1 LKIVLDSRFVIEF
14 LFSDKNEIKQKATK
28 KLKDLIQRKEGIL
41 PTIVICE
48 TVQTICEKIGK
59 EEAEICYVNLTQSGL
74 KIQSLTSSIAKQA
87 GLLRSKYSNI
97 PMGDC
102 IIAATAIIN
111 QAAILSDDPH
121 FDPIEETKR
130 SWI

>member
-1 LKIVLDSRFVIEF
+1 LKTVLDSRFIIEYF
-14 LFSDKNEIKQKATK
+14 FSDEMETKQKATR

-41 PTIVICE
+41 PTIVISE
-48 TVQTICEKIGK
+48 TIQAICEQLGK
-59 EEAEICYVNLTQSGL
+59 EESEICYANLTQSGL
-74 KIQSLTSSIAKQA
+74 KIQSLNAPIAKQA
-87 GLLRSKYSNI
+87 GLLRSKYRNI

-102 IIAATAIIN
+102 IIAATAIAN

-121 FDPIEETKR
+121 FDAIQEAKR